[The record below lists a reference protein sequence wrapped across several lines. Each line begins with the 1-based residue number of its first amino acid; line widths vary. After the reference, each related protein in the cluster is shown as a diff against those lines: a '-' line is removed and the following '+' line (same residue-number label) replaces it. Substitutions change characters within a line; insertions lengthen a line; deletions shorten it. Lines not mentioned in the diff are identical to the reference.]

1 MKITR
6 GLPSIPLPQWPVLTI
21 GNFDGQH
28 RGHHF
33 LLSSVV
39 SVARD
44 RNGTPM
50 VLTFDPHPIQVLRP
64 GTNLQF
70 LSSPSE
76 KFHWF
81 ELMGVSH
88 VVILDFTTDFAEL
101 SPQDFVFKI
110 LRDGIGVR
118 DLLVGNKFVFGKGRA
133 GSIDTLRQLA
143 PDAGLQVH
151 SIDPIVAEEAVISST
166 RIRRLVHAGDM
177 EEAQECLGHPYSLAG
192 LVIEGAQ
199 RGEVLG
205 YRTANL
211 RLSAGR
217 VIPPDG
223 VYVTRTIWQGSC
235 LNSVSYI
242 GTRPTF
248 GQGERLLEVHLL
260 DQECALYGEEIT
272 VQFLK
277 RLRGDQTFDT
287 ADELSARIALDVSLA
302 KDVLSRESGV

>member
-1 MKITR
+1 MNISQ
-6 GLPSIPLPQWPVLTI
+6 GLPSAPLPQWPVLTI

-28 RGHHF
+28 RGHHH

-39 SVARD
+39 SLAQA

-64 GTNLQF
+64 GMNLRF
-70 LSSPSE
+70 LSPPSE

-81 ELMGVSH
+81 EHMGVSH
-88 VVILDFTTDFAEL
+88 VVVLPFTIAFAEL
-101 SPQDFVFKI
+101 SPQGFVYQI

-118 DLLVGNKFVFGKGRA
+118 EILVGSKFVFGKGRA
-133 GSIDTLRQLA
+133 GNIDMLHQLA
-143 PDAGLQVH
+143 QKAGFQVH
-151 SIDPIVAEEAVISST
+151 SIDPINVGDVVVSST
-166 RIRRLVHAGDM
+166 RIRRLVHAGEM
-177 EEAQECLGHPYSLAG
+177 EEAQDCLGRPFSLAG

-199 RGEVLG
+199 RGAALG

-211 RLSAGR
+211 RLPTGR

-223 VYVTRTIWQGSC
+223 VYVTRTIWQGSS
-235 LNSVSYI
+235 LDSVSYI

-248 GQGERLLEVHLL
+248 GEGERRLEVHLL

-272 VQFLK
+272 IQFMK
-277 RLRGDQTFDT
+277 RLRGDQTFET
-287 ADELSARIALDVSLA
+287 ADDLSARIALDVRLA
-302 KDVLSRESGV
+302 KDVLSRC